1 MVGFGFIDN
10 TVMIRAG
17 DYIDNS
23 FGQIFAISTLTA
35 AAFGQVCSDSCG
47 VIFGNTLDALFNKV
61 GMKPPNISPL
71 QRTLRSFRFATTAGA
86 TIGVVCGCLLGMI
99 NLLFLDL
106 NARER
111 KQRQQE
117 LDTIY
122 TMVMEKGPE
131 MFDCYGASL
140 FYTIETEIHYGQ
152 KLYKDTEKC

>member
-1 MVGFGFIDN
+1 MRHKLVINSRNVLRFKNRFLYRRFCTNSSVNENNIPPIPKKELYRQFCAAAIPMVGFGFIDN

-71 QRTLRSFRFATTAGA
+71 QRTLRS
-86 TIGVVCGCLLGMI
+86 
-99 NLLFLDL
+99 
-106 NARER
+106 
-111 KQRQQE
+111 
-117 LDTIY
+117 
-122 TMVMEKGPE
+122 P
-131 MFDCYGASL
+131 
-140 FYTIETEIHYGQ
+140 
-152 KLYKDTEKC
+152 